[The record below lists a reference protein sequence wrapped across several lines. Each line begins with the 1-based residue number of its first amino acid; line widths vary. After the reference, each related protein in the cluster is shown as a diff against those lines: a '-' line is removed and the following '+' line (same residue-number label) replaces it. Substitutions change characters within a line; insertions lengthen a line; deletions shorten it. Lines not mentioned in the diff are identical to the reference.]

1 MRPLTSLT
9 LEAMV
14 DLVSQTFAPI
24 PDPRDPDRVD
34 YSLHDTL
41 MSGFAMMF
49 FQYPNLLEFQRKM
62 KQRRHQCNL
71 ETIFGVREV
80 PSDSQ
85 MREILDG
92 VPVELIRPLLPT
104 LFEKIRRAGWAKDF
118 TTSLSSAGHQGT
130 YYTLMLDGSDYF
142 HSTRLKCPSCL
153 QRHDSSGQ
161 LHFRHTVVSATLVKA
176 GSHRVL
182 PLDVEEVRNDD
193 GQDKQDCEIKAAKR
207 LIPRLRQEH
216 PQLPLIIGGDDL
228 YCHEPFILQLREHRL
243 HHLLVCKPGSH
254 PEVYRE
260 VEAQDALGAL
270 QKGQWHEGPA
280 CRRRFY
286 TYRLATGVAL
296 TESGRVRGAFL
307 EVWCHDRSGKQLY
320 HNAWFTD
327 LDVTP
332 DNVAEIVGIGRSRW
346 KIENEQFNVQKNH
359 GYELTHNYGHGQQTL
374 SMVFYVLNLLAFIAH
389 MILDRGD
396 RLYQRCLATTSRR
409 ELWHTLRAGMRMVLV
424 SSWSQMLLIYL
435 DEEDLGP

>member
-1 MRPLTSLT
+1 MI
-9 LEAMV
+9 
-14 DLVSQTFAPI
+14 DLVSESFVPI
-24 PDPRDPDRVD
+24 PDPRAPDRID

-62 KQRRHQCNL
+62 KQRRQQCNL

-80 PSDSQ
+80 PSDTQ
-85 MREILDG
+85 MRDILDG
-92 VPVELIRPLLPT
+92 VALELLRPLLPA
-104 LFEKIRRAGWAKDF
+104 LFEKLRRAGWGKAF
-118 TTSLSSAGHQGT
+118 TTTLSSGADRGT
-130 YYTLMLDGSDYF
+130 YYTVMLDGSDYF
-142 HSTRLKCPSCL
+142 HSTRLQCPSCV

-161 LHFRHTVVSATLVKA
+161 VHFRHTVVSGTVVKA

-207 LIPRLRQEH
+207 LIPRVRQEH
-216 PQLPLIIGGDDL
+216 PQLPLIIGGDAL
-228 YCHEPFILQLREHRL
+228 YCHEPFILQLREHRMQ
-243 HHLLVCKPGSH
+243 HVLVCKPGSH
-254 PEVYRE
+254 QEVYRE
-260 VEAQDALGAL
+260 VEAQDALGAVER
-270 QKGQWHEGPA
+270 GQWHEGPA

-286 TYRLATGVAL
+286 TYRLARGVAL
-296 TESGRVRGAFL
+296 TGSGRVRGTFL
-307 EVWCHDRSGKQLY
+307 EVWSHNRSGKHLY

-327 LDVTP
+327 LEVRA
-332 DNVAEIVGIGRSRW
+332 DNVAEIVAIGRSRW
-346 KIENEQFNVQKNH
+346 KIENAQFNVQKNH

-374 SMVFYVLNLLAFIAH
+374 SMVFYLLNLLAFIAH

-409 ELWHTLRAGMRMVLV
+409 ELWHTLRTAMRMILV
-424 SSWSQMLLIYL
+424 SSWSHMLRIYL
-435 DEEDLGP
+435 DEEDQGP

>member
-9 LEAMV
+9 LEAMIE
-14 DLVSQTFAPI
+14 LASQTFAPV
-24 PDPRDPDRVD
+24 PDPRDPDRID

-41 MSGFAMMF
+41 LSGFAMMF

-85 MREILDG
+85 MRDILDG
-92 VPVELIRPLLPT
+92 VPVELIRPLLPA
-104 LFEKIRRAGWAKDF
+104 LFEKIRRAGWAKEF
-118 TTSLSSAGHQGT
+118 TTELSSGAEPGPF
-130 YYTLMLDGSDYF
+130 YTLMLDGSDYF
-142 HSTRLKCPSCL
+142 HSTRLQCPGCL
-153 QRHDSSGQ
+153 KRPDSSGQ
-161 LHFRHTVVSATLVKA
+161 MHFRHTVVSGTLVKA

-182 PLDVEEVRNDD
+182 PLDVEEVRNED
-193 GQDKQDCEIKAAKR
+193 GHEKQDCEINAAKR

-216 PQLPLIIGGDDL
+216 PQLPLVIGGDDL
-228 YCHEPFILQLREHRL
+228 YCHEPFILQLREHRMRSV
-243 HHLLVCKPGSH
+243 LVCKPGSH

-260 VEAQDALGAL
+260 VEAQEALGAL
-270 QKGQWHEGPA
+270 ESGHWHEGPA

-286 TYRLATGVAL
+286 TYRLARGVAL
-296 TESGRVRGAFL
+296 TGSGRVRGTLL
-307 EVWCHDRSGKQLY
+307 EVWCHHSSGNQLY
-320 HNAWFTD
+320 HNAWFSD
-327 LDVTP
+327 LDVTVE
-332 DNVAEIVGIGRSRW
+332 NVAAVVGIGRSRW

-374 SMVFYVLNLLAFIAH
+374 SMVFYVLNVLAFIAH

-409 ELWHTLRAGMRMVLV
+409 ELWHTLRTAMRMVLV

-435 DEEDLGP
+435 DEEDRGP